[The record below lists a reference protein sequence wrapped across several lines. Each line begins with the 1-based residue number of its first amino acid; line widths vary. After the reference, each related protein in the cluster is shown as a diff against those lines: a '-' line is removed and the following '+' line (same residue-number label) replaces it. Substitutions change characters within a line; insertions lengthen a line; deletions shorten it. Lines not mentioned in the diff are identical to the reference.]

1 MITTPDNAV
10 EKALSIIESFREG
23 NGRLSLQEIT
33 ERTNLNKATIIRHIA
48 SLEKYGYV
56 LRVNKGEYALGPTFL
71 EFGNLYQNSFQISD
85 HALPIMRNL
94 VKETDNSAGLY
105 IRDGD
110 MRVCLHKVGSQ
121 AALVSSLQEGDR
133 RPILP
138 GGSGKVM
145 LAFSDNP
152 KEYEAWGDIRKSHYI
167 VNIGDR
173 HPEFSSLAAP
183 IFKRNQKLAAVL
195 SLSGPTSRFTESHI
209 EENLPRLLN
218 AAGNLTK
225 QIGGNSQPFTLSATA

>member
-1 MITTPDNAV
+1 MAAERANAV

-23 NGRLSLQEIT
+23 NDRLTLQEIT
-33 ERTNLNKATIIRHIA
+33 ERTHLNKATIIRLIA
-48 SLEKYGYV
+48 SLEKFGYV
-56 LRVNKGEYALGPTFL
+56 LRVQKGEYALGPTFL
-71 EFGNLYQNSFQISD
+71 EFGNLYQNSFQFSD

-94 VKETDNSAGLY
+94 VNETDNSAGLF

-110 MRVCLHKVGSQ
+110 MRVCLHKVGSG

-138 GGSGKVM
+138 GGTGKVM
-145 LAFSDNP
+145 LAFSDDP
-152 KEYEAWGDIRKSHYI
+152 SEREAWADIRNSFYF

-195 SLSGPTSRFTESHI
+195 SISGPTSKFTKAHI
-209 EENLPRLLN
+209 EENLPRLLT
-218 AAGNLTK
+218 AAGDLTK
-225 QIGGNSQPFTLSATA
+225 QIGGDPQPFTLSATA